1 MKLPAM
7 YEKLVINSHRKDIW
21 TNLGIESVERQFN
34 ILYAVLLYIKEK
46 SLLEETCTEQDVADY
61 ISTII
66 NSGYGILADD
76 TDILRASRVILQ
88 EIFANSGSVMTFP
101 VADFNEGGECDETI
115 RFLET
120 SSVVI
125 EGRRRVSY
133 RLSDDAYLL
142 IFSGK
147 EIPDQMQMNMHTY
160 IIGMHLRKQ
169 SYGSALE
176 DGKELL
182 DHARAR
188 RQLTQNEA
196 QRIRRNPDMYNSAD
210 LIETCD
216 TNIEAYNQISTSMH
230 HHRQMVE
237 TQIDNFMSS
246 GLRRSSLDEKQ
257 EISLANLKKL
267 NECLGQIEEEM
278 GRLII
283 AQQRIKTVFLEEM
296 KAQLSEFRS
305 EKIAIKDVLLTPV
318 LKNPDILYGI
328 IDILYPML
336 IKEPDDK
343 KIFNL
348 QLAFDMRD
356 LEQDTEEE
364 EFTDSLVVDKEAEI
378 AKCEENARAAR
389 KQIAAVTE
397 PLLQNI
403 IKNPNGFLLSSHAE
417 YLKDLPGDERQTA
430 SNRKI
435 IKNLLVDLYS
445 RNDLTISEVRDWF
458 GKDKALI
465 SLKEEMMKAAIKYGL
480 TPGDKIEITRLR
492 EKPKAVFEYFDD
504 AEMTYEMK
512 CTEMLF
518 VLKRRDDP
526 NEQ

>member
-1 MKLPAM
+1 
-7 YEKLVINSHRKDIW
+7 
-21 TNLGIESVERQFN
+21 
-34 ILYAVLLYIKEK
+34 
-46 SLLEETCTEQDVADY
+46 
-61 ISTII
+61 
-66 NSGYGILADD
+66 
-76 TDILRASRVILQ
+76 
-88 EIFANSGSVMTFP
+88 
-101 VADFNEGGECDETI
+101 
-115 RFLET
+115 
-120 SSVVI
+120 
-125 EGRRRVSY
+125 
-133 RLSDDAYLL
+133 
-142 IFSGK
+142 
-147 EIPDQMQMNMHTY
+147 MQMNMHTY

-296 KAQLSEFRS
+296 KA
-305 EKIAIKDVLLTPV
+305 
-318 LKNPDILYGI
+318 
-328 IDILYPML
+328 PML